1 MGKCESMAKVIYK
14 DKECDVIS
22 VETDW
27 DWTYH
32 NGDRVRMPCDT
43 WFLIS
48 VDGTIFWVNKY
59 ECRGIE

>member
-1 MGKCESMAKVIYK
+1 MYK

-48 VDGTIFWVNKY
+48 VDGSIFWVNKY
-59 ECRGIE
+59 ECSGIE